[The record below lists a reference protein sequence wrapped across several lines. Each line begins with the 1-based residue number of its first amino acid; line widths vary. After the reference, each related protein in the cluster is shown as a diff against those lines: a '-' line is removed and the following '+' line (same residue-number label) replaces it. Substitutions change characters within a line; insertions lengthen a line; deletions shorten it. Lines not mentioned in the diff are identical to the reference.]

1 MNGWLLQF
9 CIWHCCRIQLLRE
22 FSVWNSAYCN
32 TIIMHRVT
40 KVMYMYALNVHS
52 CCRLVIDVHILVSP
66 NDGCPCMWSGVVRQS
81 NVDSALREVP
91 YNSLRR
97 TTDHHGRPPP
107 RLITRAQLVA
117 SLAFPWLK
125 TCTTAD
131 EYYAC
136 IFLMTSRT
144 GKSYILARC
153 RIYVPML
160 INRIVVPQGKH
171 GNEAREN
178 A

>member
-1 MNGWLLQF
+1 
-9 CIWHCCRIQLLRE
+9 
-22 FSVWNSAYCN
+22 
-32 TIIMHRVT
+32 
-40 KVMYMYALNVHS
+40 MYALNVHS

-81 NVDSALREVP
+81 NLDSALREVP

-97 TTDHHGRPPP
+97 TTDRHGRPPP
-107 RLITRAQLVA
+107 RLITRAQLLA

-171 GNEAREN
+171 GNEAREMHDCSFFLWAPRLYQYGHASHLLYIN
-178 A
+178 MKRDKHKH